1 VNISGVNT
9 SGVNNGSN
17 VGAVLIVED
26 AETCAS
32 TLEIIF
38 SSIQG
43 LKILTASSAEQAWD
57 LLSSRHEDIR
67 ALVTDLHMPG
77 MDGFEL
83 IDRVRANELHGSM
96 PIVVITGSTDPYISD
111 RLRQRGVNAVFAKPY
126 SPALVREKLE
136 QLLGNETQID

>member
-1 VNISGVNT
+1 VK
-9 SGVNNGSN
+9 NGTEL
-17 VGAVLIVED
+17 GAVLIVED

-38 SSIQG
+38 SSIRG
-43 LKILTASSAEQAWD
+43 LRTLLAPTAERAWE
-57 LLSSRHEDIR
+57 LLESRHEDIC

-83 IDRVRANELHGSM
+83 IDRVRTNHQHDAM
-96 PIVVITGSTDPYISD
+96 PIVVITGSTDPHISD
-111 RLRQRGVNAVFAKPY
+111 RLGRLGVNAVFAKPY

-136 QLLGNETQID
+136 QLLGNEMQID

>member
-1 VNISGVNT
+1 MK
-9 SGVNNGSN
+9 NGSE
-17 VGAVLIVED
+17 GRAVLVVED

-38 SSIQG
+38 SSIHD
-43 LKILTASSAEQAWD
+43 LKILLASSAEQAWE
-57 LLSSRHEDIR
+57 LLESRHEDIR

-83 IDRVRANELHGSM
+83 IDKVRANRGHAAL
-96 PIVVITGSTDPYISD
+96 PIVVITGSTDPHVSD
-111 RLRQRGVNAVFAKPY
+111 RLRRRGVNAVFAKPY

-136 QLLGNETQID
+136 QLLGNGTQID

>member
-1 VNISGVNT
+1 VT
-9 SGVNNGSN
+9 NGTHP
-17 VGAVLIVED
+17 GAVLIVED

-32 TLEIIF
+32 TLEILF

-43 LKILTASSAEQAWD
+43 LKIFMADSAEQAWD
-57 LLSSRHEDIR
+57 LLEAHRDIR

-83 IDRVRANELHGSM
+83 IDRVRANELHAGM
-96 PIVVITGSTDPYISD
+96 PIVVITGSTDPHVSD
-111 RLRQRGVNAVFAKPY
+111 RLRQRSVNAIFAKPY

-136 QLLGNETQID
+136 QLLGNEMQLD

>member
-1 VNISGVNT
+1 MKSERRGR
-9 SGVNNGSN
+9 
-17 VGAVLIVED
+17 AVLIVED

-38 SSIQG
+38 SSIRG
-43 LKILTASSAEQAWD
+43 LKILTADNGERAWA
-57 LLSSRHEDIR
+57 LLENSHEDIR
-67 ALVTDLHMPG
+67 AIVTDLHMPG

-83 IDRVRANELHGSM
+83 IDRVRTNQLHAGM
-96 PIVVITGSTDPYISD
+96 PIVVITGSTDPHVSD

-136 QLLGNETQID
+136 QLLGNETHID

>member
-1 VNISGVNT
+1 MKRELPGR
-9 SGVNNGSN
+9 
-17 VGAVLIVED
+17 AVLIVED

-38 SSIQG
+38 SSIRD
-43 LKILTASSAEQAWD
+43 LKILMADSAERAWE
-57 LLSSRHEDIR
+57 LLESRHEDIR

-83 IDRVRANELHGSM
+83 IDRVRTNHLHAGM
-96 PIVVITGSTDPYISD
+96 PIVVITGSTDPHVSD

-136 QLLGNETQID
+136 QLLGNDTHID

>member
-1 VNISGVNT
+1 VKSEPRRR
-9 SGVNNGSN
+9 
-17 VGAVLIVED
+17 AVLIVED

-38 SSIQG
+38 SSIGG
-43 LKILTASSAEQAWD
+43 LKILMADSAERAWE
-57 LLSSRHEDIR
+57 LLESRREDIQ

-83 IDRVRANELHGSM
+83 IDRVRTNQLHAGL
-96 PIVVITGSTDPYISD
+96 PIVVITGSTDPHVSD

-136 QLLGNETQID
+136 QLLGNDTQID

>member
-1 VNISGVNT
+1 
-9 SGVNNGSN
+9 
-17 VGAVLIVED
+17 VED

-38 SSIQG
+38 SSIRG
-43 LKILTASSAEQAWD
+43 LRILIAASAERAWE
-57 LLSSRHEDIR
+57 LLESQHQDIR

-83 IDRVRANELHGSM
+83 IDRVRSNRLHGGM
-96 PIVVITGSTDPYISD
+96 PIIVITGSTDPHISD
-111 RLRQRGVNAVFAKPY
+111 RLHQRGANAVFAKPY

-136 QLLGNETQID
+136 QLLGNEIQIG

>member
-1 VNISGVNT
+1 VKNGVR
-9 SGVNNGSN
+9 S
-17 VGAVLIVED
+17 GAVLIVED

-38 SSIQG
+38 SSIRG
-43 LKILTASSAEQAWD
+43 LKILLASSAERAWE
-57 LLSSRHEDIR
+57 LLGSQEDIR

-83 IDRVRANELHGSM
+83 IDRVRATQLHAGL
-96 PIVVITGSTDPYISD
+96 PIVVITGSTDPHVSD
-111 RLRQRGVNAVFAKPY
+111 RLRLRGVNAIFAKPY

-136 QLLGNETQID
+136 QLLGNETQLD

>member
-1 VNISGVNT
+1 MK
-9 SGVNNGSN
+9 NGME
-17 VGAVLIVED
+17 GRAVLVVED

-38 SSIQG
+38 SSIHD
-43 LKILTASSAEQAWD
+43 LKILLASSAEQAWE
-57 LLSSRHEDIR
+57 LLESRHEDIR

-83 IDRVRANELHGSM
+83 IDKVRANRGHAAL
-96 PIVVITGSTDPYISD
+96 PIVVITGSTDPHVSD
-111 RLRQRGVNAVFAKPY
+111 RLRRRGVNAVFAKPY

-136 QLLGNETQID
+136 QLLGNDTQID

>member
-1 VNISGVNT
+1 VK
-9 SGVNNGSN
+9 NGME
-17 VGAVLIVED
+17 GRAVLVVED

-38 SSIQG
+38 SSIHD
-43 LKILTASSAEQAWD
+43 LKILLASSAEQAWE
-57 LLSSRHEDIR
+57 LLESRHEDIR

-83 IDRVRANELHGSM
+83 IDKVRANGRHAAL
-96 PIVVITGSTDPYISD
+96 PIVVITGSTDPHVSD
-111 RLRQRGVNAVFAKPY
+111 RLRRRGVNAVFAKPY

-136 QLLGNETQID
+136 QLLGNGTQID

>member
-1 VNISGVNT
+1 VKNELQG
-9 SGVNNGSN
+9 
-17 VGAVLIVED
+17 GAVLIVED

-38 SSIQG
+38 SSING
-43 LKILTASSAEQAWD
+43 LKILTAHSAERAWE
-57 LLSSRHEDIR
+57 LLESRDQDIR

-83 IDRVRANELHGSM
+83 IDRVRTHRWHAQM
-96 PIVVITGSTDPYISD
+96 PIVVITGSTDPHVSD
-111 RLRQRGVNAVFAKPY
+111 RLRRRGVNAVFAKPY

-136 QLLGNETQID
+136 QLLGNEMQID